1 MFENLSERL
10 LAEERDMALNEAAQ
24 KVASLLGDEIPE
36 ITAAKLKSKLRY
48 RYKVCCCSAAPLI
61 FS

>member
-10 LAEERDMALNEAAQ
+10 LAEGQDIALSETVL